1 MNRKAVVQELLKVA
15 RLIEAKQV
23 KVLVYDAETEKKL
36 GTVTLHDY
44 EARHFLNSRSFPAQI
59 ALDSEQ
65 IDQLG
70 IDPSDKIFFDEG

>member
-15 RLIEAKQV
+15 RLLEAKQV

-59 ALDSEQ
+59 ALDAQQ

-70 IDPSDKIFFDEG
+70 IDPLDKIFFDEA